1 MSLLKI
7 EDIAKELN
15 ISVVSARNRV
25 FKNNIKKVKTENRR
39 AYYNSNVVQLLGTEI
54 IKYYPIKTT
63 VIYHIYE
70 SKMNYEKNI

>member
-15 ISVVSARNRV
+15 ISVVAARNRV
-25 FKNNIKKVKTENRR
+25 FKNNIQKVKTKNRR
-39 AYYNSNVVQLLGTEI
+39 AYYNSNVLQLLGTEI

-63 VIYHIYE
+63 ITYHIYE
-70 SKMNYEKNI
+70 SKMNYEN

>member
-15 ISVVSARNRV
+15 ISVVAARNRV
-25 FKNNIKKVKTENRR
+25 FKNNIKKVKTKKRR
-39 AYYNSNVVQLLGTEI
+39 AYYDSNVLQLLGTEI

>member
-15 ISVVSARNRV
+15 ISLAAARSRV
-25 FKNNIKKVKTENRR
+25 FKNNIKKVKSKNRR
-39 AYYNSNVVQLLGTEI
+39 AYYSSNAIELLMQTD
-54 IKYYPIKTT
+54 IKYYPLKTT

-70 SKMNYEKNI
+70 SKMNYEA